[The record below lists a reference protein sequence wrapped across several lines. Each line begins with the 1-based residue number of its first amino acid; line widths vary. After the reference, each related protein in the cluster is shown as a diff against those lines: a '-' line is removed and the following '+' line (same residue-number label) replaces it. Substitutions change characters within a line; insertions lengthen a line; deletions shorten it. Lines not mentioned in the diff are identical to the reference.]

1 MRPEK
6 ELLLNEIREKIDA
19 AKAMIVARYDKLEP
33 NTAWQLRELLLKSGS
48 VFEVVRKRVFAKA
61 AAVAGLKFDES
72 LFKGHVGIA
81 FVNQEDAMPSAKAIF
96 KFSEDNGKILE
107 VLCGQIEGKIIP
119 GSEIEALSKLPGMDE
134 MRATLLGLFVSP
146 MSHTLSVLEAI
157 MAGPLSVL
165 EQKS

>member
-6 ELLLNEIREKIDA
+6 ELLLNEIKDKIVS

-33 NTAWQLRELLLKSGS
+33 NVAWQLRETLLKSGCL
-48 VFEVVRKRVFAKA
+48 FEVVRKRVFAKA
-61 AAVAGLKFDES
+61 AAAAGVPFDEK

-81 FVNQEDAMPSAKAIF
+81 FINQDDAMASAKAIY
-96 KFSEDNGKILE
+96 KFSEDNGQILE
-107 VLCGQIEGKIIP
+107 VLCGQIDGKIIP
-119 GSEIEALSKLPGMDE
+119 GSEIEVLSKLPSMDE
-134 MRATLLGLFVSP
+134 MRAILLGLLVSP
-146 MSHTLSVLEAI
+146 MSQTLSVMEAF

>member
-19 AKAMIVARYDKLEP
+19 AKAVIVARYDKLEP
-33 NTAWQLRELLLKSGS
+33 NTAWLLRDLLLKSGCI
-48 VFEVVRKRVFAKA
+48 FEVVRKRVFAKA
-61 AAVAGLKFDES
+61 AAAAGIKFDEA
-72 LFKGHVGIA
+72 LLKGHLGVA
-81 FVNQEDAMPSAKAIF
+81 FIGQDDAMPSAKAIF

-107 VLCGQIEGKIIP
+107 VLCGQIEGKMVP
-119 GSEIEALSKLPGMDE
+119 GSEIEMLAKLPGMDE